1 MYVCVVYICFVCL
14 LSFCTFCAG
23 IRHREFAQLTVLL
36 SPLVNWFGLGIQL
49 GIYHH
54 ELKKIDLEERG
65 SVDRCLA
72 AMLLR
77 WMNEKDDVK
86 AFGGATKGKL
96 VSALKEIEEIA
107 LAEAIAQATIGDLKY
122 SITIIL
128 PTCLCA
134 EFYSF
139 WKCSC
144 GCTWSFVVMA
154 HALTYYVC

>member
-1 MYVCVVYICFVCL
+1 MCL
-14 LSFCTFCAG
+14 LPLCTFCAG

-54 ELKKIDLEERG
+54 ELEKIELEKRG
-65 SVDRCLA
+65 SVDCCLA

-86 AFGGATKGKL
+86 AFGGASKGKL

-107 LAEAIAQATIGDLKY
+107 LAEAIAQATLGDLNNT
-122 SITIIL
+122 ITMDF
-128 PTCLCA
+128 PECLYA

-139 WKCSC
+139 CKCSC
-144 GCTWSFVVMA
+144 GVHGLS
-154 HALTYYVC
+154 L